1 MSGSENMTVKKHRC
15 HCQLCRATCGML
27 VRVEDDRIVDVEGDP
42 SDPKSRGMLC
52 VKGRNSYRLVDAP
65 DRLLYPL
72 VRGGDG
78 FEATSWKEALD
89 GIATRLAVIRCE
101 SGAGSVVVYRGFSH
115 TSIRDA
121 MSGRFANA
129 FGTPNLCSASSL
141 CVSSKIMGYVH
152 TFGPPRVPRCDFRN
166 SRCILLMGANPA
178 VSVMNRHPHVAG
190 DIKHAQKN
198 GAKLIVVDPR
208 RCEAAR
214 DADIYLQ
221 LRPGTDLALL
231 LGMLNVVISEGLYD
245 ADFVERYTTGF
256 SELAEK
262 VVEYTPEWASRVTG
276 LGAAKIVETA
286 RLFATTK
293 PASLD
298 RQEGV
303 QHHVNG
309 YQTIR
314 AMACL
319 IAVTGNVDCDGGLLF
334 NHPHPMVDLSLKGLV
349 TGKPFWAER
358 FPLAPDAACMLPD
371 EILSGRV
378 RAMLVLGGNPV
389 ATWANSN
396 KTSRALGALDLL
408 VVHDLFMTETA
419 EHAHYALPA
428 SSFFEKLEVDGAR
441 TERARYLYESQPAVS
456 PRGDSMAEWEFFCE
470 LGRRFGMDGFDF
482 RDADDIADRLLAK
495 TNFPRDRLREA
506 SYEEAKPGWLRE
518 DGFKTPSAKIEL
530 YSETLAE
537 QGYDPIPGYVEPSE
551 SPASQPGLAKEYPLV
566 LTTGARL
573 PWFIHSQLH
582 NIKELSHRES
592 RAPLEIDGETARK
605 LGISDGDDV
614 VVETP
619 RGKIEA
625 VARYSD
631 IFPGAVSVMHGF
643 PGTGNANLLTDDEQL
658 DPVSAT
664 PAFRSL
670 LCRVRPA

>member
-1 MSGSENMTVKKHRC
+1 MTDKKSTAEQTHRC

-27 VRVEDDRIVDVEGDP
+27 VRVEDNRIIGVEGDP
-42 SDPKSRGMLC
+42 DDPKSRGMLC
-52 VKGRNSYRLVDAP
+52 VKGRNSYRLVDAQN
-65 DRLLYPL
+65 RLLYPL
-72 VRGGDG
+72 VRGDNG
-78 FEATSWKEALD
+78 FEATDWKEALD
-89 GIATRLAVIRCE
+89 GIATSLAGIRRE

-129 FGTPNLCSASSL
+129 FGTPNLCGAASL
-141 CVSSKIMGYVH
+141 CVSSKIMGYMH

-166 SRCILLMGANPA
+166 ARCILLMGANPV
-178 VSVMNRHPHVAG
+178 VSVMNRHPHIAG

-198 GAKLIVVDPR
+198 GAKLVVVDPR
-208 RCEAAR
+208 RCDAAR
-214 DADIYLQ
+214 NADIYLQ

-231 LGMLNVVISEGLYD
+231 LGMLNVVISEELYD

-256 SELAEK
+256 SKLAK
-262 VVEYTPEWASRVTG
+262 RVVEYTPEWAAGVTG
-276 LGAAKIVETA
+276 LGTDEIVKTA

-334 NHPHPMVDLSLKGLV
+334 NHPYPMADLSLKGLV
-349 TGKPFWAER
+349 TDKPFWAER
-358 FPLAPDAACMLPD
+358 FPLAPDAACMIPD
-371 EILSGRV
+371 EILAGRV
-378 RAMLVLGGNPV
+378 KAMLVQGGNPV

-396 KTSRALGALDLL
+396 KTSRALDALDLL

-428 SSFFEKLEVDGAR
+428 PSFLEKLEVDGAR
-441 TERARYLYESQPAVS
+441 TERARYLYESQPAV
-456 PRGDSMAEWEFFCE
+456 PPMGDSMAEWEFFCE
-470 LGRRFGMDGFDF
+470 LGRRLGMDCFDF
-482 RDADDIADRLLAK
+482 RDVDDIADQLLEK
-495 TNFPRDRLREA
+495 TDFPRNRLREA
-506 SYEEAKPGWLRE
+506 SYEEAEPGWLRR
-518 DGFKTPSAKIEL
+518 DGFNTPSGRIEL
-530 YSETLAE
+530 YSEILAKYD
-537 QGYDPIPGYVEPSE
+537 YDPLPGYVEPSE
-551 SPASQPGLAKEYPLV
+551 SPASQPELAEEYPLV

-582 NIKELSHRES
+582 NVEEMSRREPK
-592 RAPLEIDGETARK
+592 APLEINAKVAQK

-614 VVETP
+614 IVETP

-625 VARYSD
+625 VARYAD